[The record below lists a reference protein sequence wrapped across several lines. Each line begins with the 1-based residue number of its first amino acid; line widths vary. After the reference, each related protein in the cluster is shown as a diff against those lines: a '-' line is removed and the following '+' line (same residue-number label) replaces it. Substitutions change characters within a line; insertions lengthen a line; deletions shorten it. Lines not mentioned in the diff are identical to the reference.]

1 MVLAA
6 PGFSAAP
13 TNDRPPDSLHEAA
26 NQNWV
31 RRIVDVVNLLV
42 KGKMNASLLVTAANA
57 SVSTTDVIDAR
68 ITVNSVLLPQPL
80 TANAA
85 AAAYESAVH
94 SDLGAEQRLRH
105 AQSRKRCKHRQDVQS
120 SYHRMR

>member
-42 KGKMNASLLVTAANA
+42 KGKMNASLLVTLNA
-57 SVSTTDVIDAR
+57 SVATTDVIDAR

-85 AAAYESAVH
+85 AAAYETPYILTSAQNSGFVTLNH
-94 SDLGAEQRLRH
+94 VNDANTDKTFNLLIIG
-105 AQSRKRCKHRQDVQS
+105 
-120 SYHRMR
+120 